1 MRIHGLNEIY
11 KNITDV
17 FDPRDLAVLHFCEI
31 QICFFFVSY
40 LRVHL
45 FWVLDLVFFFSSYGK
60 ICVPLHLAGDIT
72 KRQLCSSSFV
82 VVIFFSSLF
91 LDVILDM
98 DDISFDAFVGR
109 NEAVFLVFSYGV
121 PFDVFSFVYPFLF
134 IWKKKNLPLSF
145 LTHKNGGRKL
155 ND

>member
-82 VVIFFSSLF
+82 VVIFFFLPFFGCNIGHGRHLF
-91 LDVILDM
+91 
-98 DDISFDAFVGR
+98 
-109 NEAVFLVFSYGV
+109 
-121 PFDVFSFVYPFLF
+121 
-134 IWKKKNLPLSF
+134 
-145 LTHKNGGRKL
+145 
-155 ND
+155 